1 MKIKFKTK
9 KLRKILNDSV
19 LIKIKYGKTCRKIMI
34 KLSQIEAS
42 SSLEELMTLPGRYH
56 KLKGNK
62 KNQFAC
68 DLKHPYRLVFAP
80 NNEPLPLDNSGNLI
94 YSEVT
99 NIIINEIVD
108 YH

>member
-19 LIKIKYGKTCRKIMI
+19 LIKRKYGKNREKIMI
-34 KLSQIEAS
+34 RLSQIKAS
-42 SSLEELMTLPGRYH
+42 FNLEELMTLPGRYH
-56 KLKGNK
+56 KLKGDK

-68 DLKHPYRLVFAP
+68 DLKHPYRLVFSP
-80 NNEPLPLDNSGNLI
+80 NDEPLPLDNKGNLI

-99 NIIINEIVD
+99 NIIINEIGD